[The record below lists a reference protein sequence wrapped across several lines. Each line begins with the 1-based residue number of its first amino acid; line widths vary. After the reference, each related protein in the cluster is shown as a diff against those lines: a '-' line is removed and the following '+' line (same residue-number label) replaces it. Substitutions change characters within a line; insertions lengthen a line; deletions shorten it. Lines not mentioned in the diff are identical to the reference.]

1 MKFIKKTLETIK
13 AKKFRYISLFWTI
26 ISIQFVIGSNLQKRG
41 QSITSFTDFIISI
54 LKVTILSIIFIL
66 LHYSI
71 EKLLKMIK
79 IKRKEKNQI
88 EVKHKW
94 LIYFSIIIICWIPTL
109 LAFYPCIISYDGGY
123 QIRDF
128 VFDQELRHHPILVT
142 ALYTAFYNFGL
153 NGLNSPTLGMFLYS
167 IFQMCFMATIFSYSV
182 KFIEEETDKK
192 WVRNIAIIFYAIF
205 PYNQL
210 FSMMTTKDVLFAG
223 FAIIFIINLY
233 KMLKQ
238 KYQLHEYIYMIIMSV
253 LMLLSRNNVVL
264 TMKASLVL
272 MILIFIKDKYKLI
285 KIISIFLITIIVYQM
300 INGILYSST
309 SKGTN
314 NESFLRTS
322 VFSQACGKLVKEKE
336 QELTED
342 EKKKIDFYFYNY
354 KKLGKVYKS
363 NIADPTVNRTNN
375 KNISDNKKE
384 FFEFMLELFKKYPIT
399 FLDSYLNTTRGYWYI
414 QDESFNKIWNNQ
426 KPDTM
431 GTLELYCFAIGK
443 GKLAVKADSKIPILK
458 EFYQNMFCRNEYR
471 KIPILYIVFQ
481 PAFYFYILIAYLLY
495 EIYKKDKIKIAI
507 GTFLFVFFAS
517 CYLAN
522 CSIVRYMYPII
533 VCMPILLG
541 LVTEKEKGEYE

>member
-1 MKFIKKTLETIK
+1 MKYIKKILETIK
-13 AKKFRYISLFWTI
+13 TQKFKYISLFWTI
-26 ISIQFVIGSNLQKRG
+26 ISIQFVIGNNLQERG
-41 QSITSFTDFIISI
+41 QSITSFTDFLISM
-54 LKVTILSIIFIL
+54 LKVIILSIIFIG

-71 EKLLKMIK
+71 EKLVKMVD
-79 IKRKEKNQI
+79 IKRKEKKQV

-109 LAFYPCIISYDGGY
+109 LAFYPGIISYDGGY

-128 VFDQELRHHPILVT
+128 IFEGELRHHPVLVT
-142 ALYTAFYNFGL
+142 ILYTVFYKFGL
-153 NGLNSPTLGMFLYS
+153 NVLGAPTLGMFLYS
-167 IFQMCFMATIFSYSV
+167 IFQMCFMASIFSYSV
-182 KFIEEETDKK
+182 KFIEEETEKK
-192 WVRNIAIIFYAIF
+192 WVRNISIMFYAIF

-238 KYQLHEYIYMIIMSV
+238 KYKLNDYIYMLLISV

-285 KIISIFLITIIVYQM
+285 KIISIFLITIILYQM
-300 INGILYSST
+300 INGMLYSSG
-309 SKGTN
+309 KGTN

-322 VFSQACGKLVKEKE
+322 IFSQACGKIVREK
-336 QELTED
+336 ELTED
-342 EKKKIDFYFYNY
+342 EKEKIDFYFYDY
-354 KKLGKVYKS
+354 KNLGKFYRE
-363 NIADPTVNRTNN
+363 NIADSTVKRTNN
-375 KNISDNKKE
+375 KNIKENKQE
-384 FFEFMLELFKKYPIT
+384 FLEFMLELFKKYPIT

-414 QDESFNKIWNNQ
+414 QDESFNKIWNDQ

-458 EFYQNMFCRNEYR
+458 EFYQKMFCRNEYR

-517 CYLAN
+517 CYFAN
-522 CSIVRYMYPII
+522 CSIVRYIYPII
-533 VCMPILLG
+533 VCIPILLG
-541 LVTEKEKGEYE
+541 LVTKKEKEEYEQNE

>member
-1 MKFIKKTLETIK
+1 MKVIKKILEIIK
-13 AKKFRYISLFWTI
+13 DRKYKYISFFWTI
-26 ISIQFVIGSNLQKRG
+26 ISIQFVIGNNLEKRG
-41 QSITSFTDFIISI
+41 ESITDFTDLLISI
-54 LKVTILSIIFIL
+54 LKVIILSIIFIA

-71 EKLLKMIK
+71 TKLLNIIK
-79 IKRKEKNQI
+79 LKQREEKI
-88 EVKHKW
+88 VKVEHRW

-128 VFDQELRHHPILVT
+128 IFSQELRHHPILVT
-142 ALYTAFYNFGL
+142 VLYTSFYNLGL
-153 NGLNSPTLGMFLYS
+153 NFLESPTLGMFLFS

-223 FAIIFIINLY
+223 FAIIFIINFY
-233 KMLKQ
+233 KMLKY
-238 KYQLHEYIYMIIMSV
+238 KYKFHEYIYMILMAV

-264 TMKASLVL
+264 TMKVSLVL
-272 MILIFIKDKYKLI
+272 MILIFIKDKYKLL
-285 KIISIFLITIIVYQM
+285 KTVSVFLIVIIIYQL
-300 INGILYSST
+300 INGLLYSSV
-309 SKGTN
+309 KEKN

-336 QELTED
+336 QEITKE
-342 EKKKIDFYFYNY
+342 EKEKIDFYFYNY
-354 KKLGKVYKS
+354 EKLGRVYKA
-363 NIADPTVNRTNN
+363 NIADPTVKMTNN
-375 KNISDNKKE
+375 SNINENKQE
-384 FFEFMLELFKKYPIT
+384 FFYFMLKLFKKYPIT
-399 FLDSYLNTTRGYWYI
+399 FIDSYLNTTRGYWYI
-414 QDESFNKIWNNQ
+414 QDESFSKIWNNQ
-426 KPDTM
+426 KPDIM
-431 GTLELYCFAIGK
+431 GALELYCFAVGK
-443 GKLAVKADSKIPILK
+443 GKLAVKSDSKIPALQK
-458 EFYQNMFCRNEYR
+458 FYQNMFCKNEYR
-471 KIPILYIVFQ
+471 KIPILYIAFQ

-495 EIYKKDKIKIAI
+495 EIYKKDKMKIAV

-533 VCMPILLG
+533 VSMPILLG
-541 LVTEKEKGEYE
+541 LVTEKENEEYE

>member
-1 MKFIKKTLETIK
+1 MKVIKKILEIIK
-13 AKKFRYISLFWTI
+13 NKKFKYISFFWTI
-26 ISIQFVIGSNLQKRG
+26 ISIQFVIGNNLEKRG
-41 QSITSFTDFIISI
+41 TSITGFTDLLSSI
-54 LKVTILSIIFIL
+54 LKVIILSIIFIA

-71 EKLLKMIK
+71 IKLLKMIK
-79 IKRKEKNQI
+79 LKQTQEKKI

-128 VFDQELRHHPILVT
+128 IFGQELRHHPILVT
-142 ALYTAFYNFGL
+142 VLYTTFYNLGL
-153 NGLNSPTLGMFLYS
+153 NILKSPTLGMFLYS
-167 IFQMCFMATIFSYSV
+167 IFQMCFMASIFSCSV
-182 KFIEEETDKK
+182 KFIEEETSKK

-210 FSMMTTKDVLFAG
+210 FSIMTTKDVLFAG
-223 FAIIFIINLY
+223 FAIIFIINFY
-233 KMLKQ
+233 KMLKY
-238 KYQLHEYIYMIIMSV
+238 KYKLHEYIYMILMSV

-264 TMKASLVL
+264 TMKASLLL
-272 MILIFIKDKYKLI
+272 MILIFIKDKYKLL
-285 KIISIFLITIIVYQM
+285 KTVSLFLIIIIMYQI
-300 INGILYSST
+300 INGLLYSSV
-309 SKGTN
+309 KEKN

-322 VFSQACGKLVKEKE
+322 VFSQACGKLAKEKE
-336 QELTED
+336 QELTRE
-342 EKKKIDFYFYNY
+342 EKEKIDFYFYDY
-354 KKLGKVYKS
+354 KNLGKFYKA
-363 NIADPTVNRTNN
+363 NIADSTVKRTNN
-375 KNISDNKKE
+375 KNINNNKKE
-384 FFEFMLELFKKYPIT
+384 FFKFMLELFKKYPIT

-414 QDESFNKIWNNQ
+414 QDESFNKIWNDQ

-431 GTLELYCFAIGK
+431 GALELYCFAIGK
-443 GKLAVKADSKIPILK
+443 GKLAVKADSKIPALQK
-458 EFYQNMFCRNEYR
+458 FYQDMFCRNKYR

-495 EIYKKDKIKIAI
+495 EIYKRDKIKIAV

-522 CSIVRYMYPII
+522 CSILRYIYPII

-541 LVTEKEKGEYE
+541 IVVEKERC